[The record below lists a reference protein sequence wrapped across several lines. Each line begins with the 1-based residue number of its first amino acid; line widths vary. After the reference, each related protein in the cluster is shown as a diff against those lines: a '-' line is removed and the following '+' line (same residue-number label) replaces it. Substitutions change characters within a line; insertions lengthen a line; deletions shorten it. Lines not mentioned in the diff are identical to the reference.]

1 MAGKKKKRYSMR
13 GKMITVNM
21 GIMLG
26 ALLLCGS
33 VKCPAKCEKSLKYAL
48 QNVKKPFVT
57 LTLS

>member
-1 MAGKKKKRYSMR
+1 MAGRKKKRYSMR

-33 VKCPAKCEKSLKYAL
+33 I
-48 QNVKKPFVT
+48 FVFSVF
-57 LTLS
+57 LLSATISTMTWIFPDRHG